1 MSNTIKSKIVEDIK
15 KDLFSGD
22 DTVVMKAVHRCQEEG
37 NSQLVQP
44 LVAVY
49 CTTPN
54 LIIKSEIGEMLSSL
68 KVSGVEDVFVD
79 ALKNPDFK
87 ASRKELLSFIW
98 SSGLQ
103 PVNDVAFMV
112 ELAIDGTY
120 EEAIECLTIIESM
133 DDAIP
138 EQELLEGSSLARAF
152 ITSNKEDDKVG
163 LIADLLVAL
172 EGRTEED

>member
-1 MSNTIKSKIVEDIK
+1 MSNMTKSKIIEELK

-22 DTVVMKAVHRCQEEG
+22 DATVMKAIHRCQEEG
-37 NSQLVQP
+37 NSQLVHP
-44 LVAVY
+44 LVALY

-54 LIIKSEIGEMLSSL
+54 VIIKSEIGEMLASL
-68 KVSGVEDVFVD
+68 KVSGVEDVFIE
-79 ALKNPDFK
+79 ALKNPLYK
-87 ASRKELLSFIW
+87 SSRKELLSFIW

-103 PVNDVAFMV
+103 PVNDVAFIV

-138 EQELLEGSSLARAF
+138 EHEILEGSSLARAF

>member
-1 MSNTIKSKIVEDIK
+1 
-15 KDLFSGD
+15 
-22 DTVVMKAVHRCQEEG
+22 
-37 NSQLVQP
+37 
-44 LVAVY
+44 
-49 CTTPN
+49 
-54 LIIKSEIGEMLSSL
+54 
-68 KVSGVEDVFVD
+68 
-79 ALKNPDFK
+79 
-87 ASRKELLSFIW
+87 
-98 SSGLQ
+98 
-103 PVNDVAFMV
+103 MV